1 MKKRNETIRMLVL
14 SAMFAALCCVTTM
27 LVQFP
32 TVAGYTNIGEGMCLL
47 AGLVLGPWYGFF
59 AAGIGSGLA
68 DLLAGYAHYVPG
80 TFIIKGLVA
89 LVAALLKKGEKIP
102 FWRLALIELPSEV
115 IMVAGYFGYKALI
128 LGKGLAAAA
137 SIPNNLVTH
146 KRLGYLTMLGML
158 KGENEYT
165 YPPYN
170 EVQAR
175 ELIDCLRGI
184 APYVV
189 IDCGSYIANDILS
202 AVALMEA
209 DSVLRLA
216 NADLKS
222 ISYLSSQLPLL
233 RDAKWDADKQYKTA
247 SNVKPQQAGDH
258 MSQALGTVAFTLP
271 HSAELEGQYLAGNLL
286 ADLSMKDSRVFR
298 KEIEKIAREVFGC

>member
-27 LVQFP
+27 LVRFP

-89 LVAALLKKGEKIP
+89 LVAALLLRPMLKKGEKIP

-128 LGKGLAAAA
+128 LG
-137 SIPNNLVTH
+137 
-146 KRLGYLTMLGML
+146 
-158 KGENEYT
+158 
-165 YPPYN
+165 
-170 EVQAR
+170 
-175 ELIDCLRGI
+175 
-184 APYVV
+184 
-189 IDCGSYIANDILS
+189 
-202 AVALMEA
+202 
-209 DSVLRLA
+209 
-216 NADLKS
+216 
-222 ISYLSSQLPLL
+222 
-233 RDAKWDADKQYKTA
+233 
-247 SNVKPQQAGDH
+247 
-258 MSQALGTVAFTLP
+258 
-271 HSAELEGQYLAGNLL
+271 
-286 ADLSMKDSRVFR
+286 
-298 KEIEKIAREVFGC
+298 

>member
-89 LVAALLKKGEKIP
+89 LVAALLLRPLLKKGEKVP
-102 FWRLALIELPSEV
+102 FWRLALIELPSEA
-115 IMVAGYFGYKALI
+115 IMALI

-137 SIPNNLVTH
+137 SIPNNLVQAAVGIVLSVVLYTALSKVPEIH
-146 KRLGYLTMLGML
+146 KAFW
-158 KGENEYT
+158 KGE
-165 YPPYN
+165 
-170 EVQAR
+170 
-175 ELIDCLRGI
+175 
-184 APYVV
+184 
-189 IDCGSYIANDILS
+189 
-202 AVALMEA
+202 
-209 DSVLRLA
+209 
-216 NADLKS
+216 
-222 ISYLSSQLPLL
+222 
-233 RDAKWDADKQYKTA
+233 
-247 SNVKPQQAGDH
+247 
-258 MSQALGTVAFTLP
+258 
-271 HSAELEGQYLAGNLL
+271 
-286 ADLSMKDSRVFR
+286 
-298 KEIEKIAREVFGC
+298 

>member
-27 LVQFP
+27 LVRFP

-89 LVAALLKKGEKIP
+89 LVAALLLRPMLKKGEKIP

-137 SIPNNLVTH
+137 SIPNNLVQAAVGIVLSVVLYTALAKVPEIH
-146 KRLGYLTMLGML
+146 KAFWKGGM
-158 KGENEYT
+158 NH
-165 YPPYN
+165 
-170 EVQAR
+170 V
-175 ELIDCLRGI
+175 
-184 APYVV
+184 
-189 IDCGSYIANDILS
+189 
-202 AVALMEA
+202 
-209 DSVLRLA
+209 
-216 NADLKS
+216 
-222 ISYLSSQLPLL
+222 
-233 RDAKWDADKQYKTA
+233 
-247 SNVKPQQAGDH
+247 
-258 MSQALGTVAFTLP
+258 
-271 HSAELEGQYLAGNLL
+271 
-286 ADLSMKDSRVFR
+286 
-298 KEIEKIAREVFGC
+298 